1 MSQKTSW
8 EFSEFV
14 LLTVDF
20 IVLSAPFPAAGRG
33 WSDKAATAGSS
44 AFWVVA
50 FMFLIEL
57 ENSRH
62 IQTEQLIKLV
72 AGGAQQKIARLHRAL
87 VLISSTWGLGW
98 VWVIKLLKKPTTLY

>member
-1 MSQKTSW
+1 MCLPGDSKYSQIDNEDESLSQKTSW

-20 IVLSAPFPAAGRG
+20 IVFSAPFPAAGRG
-33 WSDKAATAGSS
+33 WSHKAATAGSS
-44 AFWVVA
+44 AFMV
-50 FMFLIEL
+50 LIEL

-72 AGGAQQKIARLHRAL
+72 AGGAQQKTAQIAQSPGFDL
-87 VLISSTWGLGW
+87 
-98 VWVIKLLKKPTTLY
+98 